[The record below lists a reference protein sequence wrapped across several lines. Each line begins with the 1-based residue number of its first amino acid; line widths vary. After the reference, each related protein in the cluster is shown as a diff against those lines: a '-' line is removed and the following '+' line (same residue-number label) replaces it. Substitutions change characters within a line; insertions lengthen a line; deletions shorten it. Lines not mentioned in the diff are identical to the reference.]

1 MYLFHTRFCGLDQYI
16 TIRYSLTIYNN
27 LNNRDNLAS
36 DIRNIILNGSQKQ
49 IMKTNIGI
57 CYLVATPIGN
67 FRDITL
73 RAIDILSSADIIVCE
88 EYRRGTTLLKKIGV
102 DAKEILELN
111 EHNEQANAMDIVT
124 RILKNQNV
132 AVISDHGTP
141 GFEDPGHYLIELCV
155 EMGIRIVPIPGPSSL
170 MAALS
175 ISNRKMD
182 RFVYGGFLPRDKS
195 QRKNQ
200 LLRLKASNL
209 PIIII
214 GHPLSAIR
222 YPGSCR

>member
-1 MYLFHTRFCGLDQYI
+1 
-16 TIRYSLTIYNN
+16 
-27 LNNRDNLAS
+27 
-36 DIRNIILNGSQKQ
+36 
-49 IMKTNIGI
+49 MKTNIGI

-111 EHNEQANAMDIVT
+111 EHNEQATAMDIVT

-175 ISNRKMD
+175 ISNRKLD
-182 RFVYGGFLPRDKS
+182 KFVYGGFLPRDKS

-200 LLRLKASNL
+200 LIRLMASNL
-209 PIIII
+209 PIILLDTPYRLYDTLDLVGETFGQKHNVTLACNLTQPDESIYQGELESVRRDLRQKKAEFVLII
-214 GHPLSAIR
+214 
-222 YPGSCR
+222 Y

>member
-1 MYLFHTRFCGLDQYI
+1 M
-16 TIRYSLTIYNN
+16 N
-27 LNNRDNLAS
+27 
-36 DIRNIILNGSQKQ
+36 
-49 IMKTNIGI
+49 TNIGI

-67 FRDITL
+67 YRDITL

-102 DAKEILELN
+102 EAKEIFELN
-111 EHNEQANAMDIVT
+111 EHNEQINASDIVN

-132 AVISDHGTP
+132 ALISDHGTP

-155 EMGIRIVPIPGPSSL
+155 EMGIRVVPIPGPSSL

-175 ISNRKMD
+175 ISNRKLD
-182 RFVYGGFLPRDKS
+182 RFIYGGFLPRDKN

-200 LLRLKASNL
+200 LLRLKVSNL
-209 PIIII
+209 PIILLDTPYRLYETLDLVGEIFGQRHII
-214 GHPLSAIR
+214 TLACNLTQPDESIYQGELETVRRDLRQKKAEFVLII
-222 YPGSCR
+222 Y

>member
-1 MYLFHTRFCGLDQYI
+1 MI
-16 TIRYSLTIYNN
+16 KTI
-27 LNNRDNLAS
+27 
-36 DIRNIILNGSQKQ
+36 
-49 IMKTNIGI
+49 IGQ

-73 RAIDILSSADIIVCE
+73 RAVDILASADIIVCE
-88 EYRRGTTLLKKIGV
+88 DYRIGTTLLKKIGV
-102 DAKEILELN
+102 HAKEIIELN
-111 EHNEQANAMDIVT
+111 EHNEQDNAMEVVN
-124 RILKNQNV
+124 RILQNQNV

-175 ISNRKMD
+175 IANRKID
-182 RFVYGGFLPRDKS
+182 SFIYGGFLPREKS

-200 LLRLKASNL
+200 LLRLKAANL
-209 PIIII
+209 PIILLDTPYRLYDTLDLVGDTFGQRHNVTLACNLTQPDESIYQGDLEIVRRDLRQKKAEFVLII
-214 GHPLSAIR
+214 
-222 YPGSCR
+222 Y

>member
-1 MYLFHTRFCGLDQYI
+1 M
-16 TIRYSLTIYNN
+16 
-27 LNNRDNLAS
+27 
-36 DIRNIILNGSQKQ
+36 
-49 IMKTNIGI
+49 MKTNLGI

-73 RAIDILSSADIIVCE
+73 RAIDILSSADIVVCE

-102 DAKEILELN
+102 VAKEIIELN
-111 EHNEQANAMDIVT
+111 EHNEHENANVIVT

-155 EMGIRIVPIPGPSSL
+155 EMGIRLVPIPGPSSL

-175 ISNRKMD
+175 ISNQKMD
-182 RFVYGGFLPRDKS
+182 RFVYGGFLSRDKS

-209 PIIII
+209 PIILLDTPYRLYDTLDLVGETFGHRHNVTLACNLTQPGEGIYHGELDTVRRELSQKKAEFVLII
-214 GHPLSAIR
+214 
-222 YPGSCR
+222 Y